1 MEILPGNLR
10 IKWKRKWNMKWKLGN
25 ILGLDYQVV
34 RIRILLGV
42 APISIADS
50 WCSVFIVTLCPAHW
64 QSHGTP
70 TKRIK
75 KNDPLGPPSQC

>member
-1 MEILPGNLR
+1 MEKKIETEMETREYIGVILSGCKDSYFVGSP
-10 IKWKRKWNMKWKLGN
+10 
-25 ILGLDYQVV
+25 
-34 RIRILLGV
+34 
-42 APISIADS
+42 PISIADS

-64 QSHGTP
+64 KSHGTP